1 MRLYRNESYSRLSIL
16 NSNTFNIEWY
26 CRSQCTNAPIL
37 QHTNAPILQHT
48 NAPILQHTN
57 APQYYNTL
65 MHHNI
70 TTH

>member
-26 CRSQCTNAPIL
+26 CRSQCDNAPIL
-37 QHTNAPILQHT
+37 QRTNAP
-48 NAPILQHTN
+48 
-57 APQYYNTL
+57 
-65 MHHNI
+65 HHNV